1 MSLLT
6 SVQESQPGY
15 SYYSNVSGGGGGGG
29 GAGSFTTLNV
39 TGQSTLAGV
48 SISSLT
54 VNGQTTLNATTS
66 IQTLSVSG
74 TTTLGGDTNMPLS
87 TLYSQRQTLSAALG
101 SNFIPFNGITVFNG
115 TFACTVRGADNISFY
130 SAMASLWGNAST
142 GAGQEI
148 LKIGDSSNV
157 AADPSSSF
165 TFTATNDGGEWDW
178 TPVFT
183 SSVVTSGSNFTCTL
197 SPNFG

>member
-15 SYYSNVSGGGGGGG
+15 SYYSNISGGGGGG

-39 TGQSTLAGV
+39 TGQTTLT
-48 SISSLT
+48 SISAI
-54 VNGQTTLNATTS
+54 N
-66 IQTLSVSG
+66 LSVTG
-74 TTTLGGDTNMPLS
+74 TTTLGGLISIPLG

-115 TFACTVRGADNISFY
+115 TYACTVRGADNISFY
-130 SAMASLWGNAST
+130 SAMVSLYGNVST

-165 TFTATNDGGEWDW
+165 TFTATNDGAGEWDW
-178 TPVFT
+178 SPIFT

>member
-15 SYYSNVSGGGGGGG
+15 SYYSNISGGGGGG

-39 TGQSTLAGV
+39 TGQTTLT
-48 SISSLT
+48 SISAI
-54 VNGQTTLNATTS
+54 N
-66 IQTLSVSG
+66 LSVTG
-74 TTTLGGDTNMPLS
+74 TTTLGGLISIPLG

-115 TFACTVRGADNISFY
+115 TFACTVRGADNLSFY
-130 SAMASLWGNAST
+130 SAMASLYGNAST
-142 GAGQEI
+142 GAGQDI

-165 TFTATNDGGEWDW
+165 TFVATEVDGEWDW
-178 TPVFT
+178 SPIFT

>member
-15 SYYSNVSGGGGGGG
+15 PYYSNLSGGGGG

-39 TGQSTLAGV
+39 TGQ
-48 SISSLT
+48 
-54 VNGQTTLNATTS
+54 TTLTNISA
-66 IQTLSVSG
+66 INLSVAG
-74 TTTLGGDTNMPLS
+74 ITTLGGLTSIPLG

-101 SNFIPFNGITVFNG
+101 SNFIPFNGINVFNG
-115 TFACTVRGADNISFY
+115 TFACTVRGADNISYY
-130 SAMASLWGNAST
+130 SAMASLYGNVST
-142 GAGQEI
+142 GAGQDI

-165 TFTATNDGGEWDW
+165 TFTATNDGAGEWEW
-178 TPVFT
+178 NPVFT